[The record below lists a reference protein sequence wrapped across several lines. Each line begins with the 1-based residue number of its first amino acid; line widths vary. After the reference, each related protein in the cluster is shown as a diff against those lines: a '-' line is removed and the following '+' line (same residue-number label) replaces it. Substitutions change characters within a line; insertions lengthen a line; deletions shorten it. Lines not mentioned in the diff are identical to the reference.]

1 MTRSRTLLLETLLA
15 SCLVIVGCGG
25 QDPTSPTTAI
35 DASTSSG
42 TSQEAPTTGGLY
54 DEAVL
59 RTIYL
64 EFSQADWWSQLQR
77 NYAAAENIP
86 ADLTIDGVL
95 YPDVGVRFR
104 GTTSYRNTGNSPK
117 KSFNIEVND
126 THPDQRVMGYRTLN
140 LNNAYNDP
148 SFIREVLYFNLARRY
163 IPTARANFV
172 LLVINGESWG
182 VYANIQQIN
191 REFIEEWFPSSDGTR
206 WRAGDGFGGGPGGM
220 PGGGPGGGAGGG
232 FSGGASAL
240 TWLGSDQ
247 AAYEAAYDVRTND
260 TPQGWAGLIAACDVL
275 NNTTLEELAS
285 SANQAIDVERSL
297 WYLAVENTF
306 VDEDGYLFKGADY
319 YLYWEPET
327 GRLHPIQHDGN
338 EVLGAAARLG
348 PTSWTP
354 TQGDA
359 DPSRP
364 LISRLLSVPAFRESY
379 LSHMRSLANDALD
392 LAALEPKIEEYR
404 SLIRDEVMVDSKKLY
419 SNADFE
425 SSIEDIK
432 SFIESRRAFLLA
444 RPELN

>member
-1 MTRSRTLLLETLLA
+1 MTQSKTSLLGIVLL
-15 SCLVIVGCGG
+15 SCLVVVVCGG
-25 QDPTSPTTAI
+25 GDPTSPTAATGASST
-35 DASTSSG
+35 STSSP
-42 TSQEAPTTGGLY
+42 TSQAAPQTGGLY

-64 EFSQADWWSQLQR
+64 EFFQADWWSQLER
-77 NYAAAENIP
+77 NYQTGENIL
-86 ADLTIDGVL
+86 ADLTVDGVL

-104 GTTSYRNTGNSPK
+104 GTTSYRNTGNSLK
-117 KSFNIEVND
+117 KSFNIEVDD
-126 THPDQRVMGYRTLN
+126 THPDQRVLGYRTLN

-148 SFIREVLYFNLARRY
+148 SFLREVLYFNVARRY
-163 IPTARANFV
+163 IPTACANFV
-172 LLVINGESWG
+172 VLVINGESWG

-191 REFIEEWFPSSDGTR
+191 REFIEEWFPSGDGTR
-206 WRAGDGFGGGPGGM
+206 WRAGDGFGGAPGGM
-220 PGGGPGGGAGGG
+220 PGGRPGGG

-260 TPQGWAGLIAACDVL
+260 TPEGWAGLIRACDVL
-275 NNTTLEELAS
+275 NNTTLEQLAS
-285 SANQAIDVERSL
+285 SVNQVIDAERSL
-297 WYLAVENTF
+297 WYLAVENAF

-319 YLYWEPET
+319 YLYWEVET

-354 TQGDA
+354 TQGDT
-359 DPSRP
+359 DLNRP
-364 LISRLLSVPAFRESY
+364 LISRLLSVPALRESY
-379 LSHMRSLANDALD
+379 LSHMRTLATEALD
-392 LAALEPKIEEYR
+392 LTVLEPKVEEYR

-425 SSIEDIK
+425 SSIDDVK
-432 SFIESRRAFLLA
+432 RFIEDRRAYLLSS
-444 RPELN
+444 PELN